1 MGCSNDGNGVV
12 AFKDKNAKKTYF
24 WNENTDMNL

>member
-12 AFKDKNAKKTYF
+12 AFKDKNAKKHIF
-24 WNENTDMNL
+24 GMKRDMNL